1 MQKKSSGTGG
11 RTDGP
16 TDIVTY
22 RVACT
27 RLKTFDSSNKCL
39 CMFMGGGA
47 HIFFP
52 DSNLISL
59 LDGEDDCDPLPNF
72 PLWLRK
78 RLGFDCKI
86 IDGKDCQSDFPTA
99 ITAKV
104 LISATSYFKRRDI
117 FL

>member
-1 MQKKSSGTGG
+1 MFYKINSNLKKKKLF
-11 RTDGP
+11 
-16 TDIVTY
+16 Y
-22 RVACT
+22 
-27 RLKTFDSSNKCL
+27 SSNKCL

-104 LISATSYFKRRDI
+104 LISATSYFKRRNV
-117 FL
+117 FLLSFWWYNFFFDEF

>member
-1 MQKKSSGTGG
+1 
-11 RTDGP
+11 
-16 TDIVTY
+16 
-22 RVACT
+22 
-27 RLKTFDSSNKCL
+27 
-39 CMFMGGGA
+39 MGGGA

-117 FL
+117 FLLSFWWYNCFFDEF

>member
-1 MQKKSSGTGG
+1 MFYKINSNLEK
-11 RTDGP
+11 
-16 TDIVTY
+16 
-22 RVACT
+22 
-27 RLKTFDSSNKCL
+27 KTFDSSNKCL

>member
-1 MQKKSSGTGG
+1 MASMRDSMIYLIFLVNVLQDKFKFRKK
-11 RTDGP
+11 
-16 TDIVTY
+16 
-22 RVACT
+22 
-27 RLKTFDSSNKCL
+27 KFDSSNKCL

>member
-1 MQKKSSGTGG
+1 M
-11 RTDGP
+11 
-16 TDIVTY
+16 DIF
-22 RVACT
+22 REF
-27 RLKTFDSSNKCL
+27 RGSDQRS
-39 CMFMGGGA
+39 A

-117 FL
+117 FLQSFWWYNFFF

>member
-1 MQKKSSGTGG
+1 MASMRDSMIYLIFLVTVLQDEFKFKKK
-11 RTDGP
+11 
-16 TDIVTY
+16 I
-22 RVACT
+22 
-27 RLKTFDSSNKCL
+27 FDSSNKCL

>member
-1 MQKKSSGTGG
+1 MASMRDSMIYLIFLVTVLQDKFKFKK
-11 RTDGP
+11 
-16 TDIVTY
+16 
-22 RVACT
+22 
-27 RLKTFDSSNKCL
+27 KKFDSLKKCL

-104 LISATSYFKRRDI
+104 LISVTSYF
-117 FL
+117 